1 MRQVFA
7 AVVVMLTTSIPAA
20 IPAAAKAE
28 QVAHKTSISTT
39 IRLYGFDNGK
49 YTAEVRTQALP
60 CPGVSVDNL
69 KSLKGVV
76 DADDVFD
83 KLREYFSALYASIDH
98 QAERCH
104 KN

>member
-7 AVVVMLTTSIPAA
+7 AVVVILTTSIPAA
-20 IPAAAKAE
+20 AQSE